1 MQQLN
6 IEYFFPLTEQI
17 ELDLDYTPSLKC
29 IEERRAEQARTSV
42 TAMSGSFL
50 LSNGGTG
57 TGTGTVWTTIQSSNL
72 GNPSFTINV
81 DQMPIT
87 IVSKKKPN
95 FIMKFIYKSM
105 GMKWKS
111 E

>member
-1 MQQLN
+1 V
-6 IEYFFPLTEQI
+6 F
-17 ELDLDYTPSLKC
+17 
-29 IEERRAEQARTSV
+29 
-42 TAMSGSFL
+42 
-50 LSNGGTG
+50 GGTG
-57 TGTGTVWTTIQSSNL
+57 ATTWATMSNNL

-87 IVSKKKPN
+87 IISKKKPN

-105 GMKWKS
+105 GMKWKA

>member
-1 MQQLN
+1 MKQLE

-17 ELDLDYTPSLKC
+17 PLDLDFTQTEKYILDK
-29 IEERRAEQARTSV
+29 RAEQARNSV
-42 TAMSGSFL
+42 TSGML
-50 LSNGGTG
+50 LSVGSGGT
-57 TGTGTVWTTIQSSNL
+57 TWTTMSNNL

-81 DQMPIT
+81 DAMPIT
-87 IVSKKKPN
+87 IISKKKPN

-105 GMKWKS
+105 GMKWKA

>member
-17 ELDLDYTPSLKC
+17 PLELDYTDCAKPKL
-29 IEERRAEQARTSV
+29 
-42 TAMSGSFL
+42 
-50 LSNGGTG
+50 
-57 TGTGTVWTTIQSSNL
+57 WTTIDSGLTLTVGTGGTTWTTISNNL
-72 GNPSFTINV
+72 GAPSFTINV
-81 DQMPIT
+81 DAMPIT
-87 IVSKKKPN
+87 IISKKKPN

-105 GMKWKS
+105 GMKWKA

>member
-1 MQQLN
+1 MQQLE
-6 IEYFFPLTEQI
+6 IQYFFPLTEQVP
-17 ELDLDYTPSLKC
+17 LDLDFKPCTDY
-29 IEERRAEQARTSV
+29 EERKRKERLADSVVSLTSYGMLV
-42 TAMSGSFL
+42 
-50 LSNGGTG
+50 SNGGT
-57 TGTGTVWTTIQSSNL
+57 TWATVSNNL

-81 DQMPIT
+81 DQTPIT

-95 FIMKFIYKSM
+95 FIKQFIYKSL

>member
-6 IEYFFPLTEQI
+6 IDYFFPLTEQVP
-17 ELDLDYTPSLKC
+17 LDLDFTLTEKYILDK
-29 IEERRAEQARTSV
+29 RAEQLQNSTV
-42 TAMSGSFL
+42 LSGSYLFTD
-50 LSNGGTG
+50 GTG
-57 TGTGTVWTTIQSSNL
+57 TTAWTTVSNNL

-81 DQMPIT
+81 DAMPIT

-105 GMKWKS
+105 GMKWKA

>member
-1 MQQLN
+1 MVQGNHTNQTE
-6 IEYFFPLTEQI
+6 IQFFWPLTEQI
-17 ELDLDYTPSLKC
+17 DLNLDFKSCNNYAEEQRKKQNYIGYTLNNWSAVGP
-29 IEERRAEQARTSV
+29 
-42 TAMSGSFL
+42 TAF
-50 LSNGGTG
+50 
-57 TGTGTVWTTIQSSNL
+57 TTISNNL

-81 DQMPIT
+81 DAMPIT

-95 FIMKFIYKSM
+95 FIIKFIYKSM

>member
-17 ELDLDYTPSLKC
+17 PLELDYTDCAKPKL
-29 IEERRAEQARTSV
+29 
-42 TAMSGSFL
+42 
-50 LSNGGTG
+50 
-57 TGTGTVWTTIQSSNL
+57 WTTIDSGLTLTVGTGGTTTWTTISNNL
-72 GNPSFTINV
+72 GAPSFTINV
-81 DQMPIT
+81 DAMPIT
-87 IVSKKKPN
+87 IISKKKPN

-105 GMKWKS
+105 GMKWKA

>member
-1 MQQLN
+1 MMQQLN
-6 IEYFFPLTEQI
+6 IQYFFPLTEQI
-17 ELDLDYTPSLKC
+17 PLELDYTDCAKPKL
-29 IEERRAEQARTSV
+29 
-42 TAMSGSFL
+42 
-50 LSNGGTG
+50 
-57 TGTGTVWTTIQSSNL
+57 WTTIDSGLTLTVGTGGTTTWTTMSTNI

-81 DQMPIT
+81 DAMPIT

-105 GMKWKS
+105 GMKWKA

>member
-17 ELDLDYTPSLKC
+17 PLDLDFTQTEKYILDK
-29 IEERRAEQARTSV
+29 RAEQARNSV
-42 TAMSGSFL
+42 TSGML
-50 LSNGGTG
+50 LSVGTGGT
-57 TGTGTVWTTIQSSNL
+57 TTWTTMSTNI

-81 DQMPIT
+81 DAMPIT
-87 IVSKKKPN
+87 IISKKKPN

-105 GMKWKS
+105 GMKWKA

>member
-1 MQQLN
+1 MMQQLN

-17 ELDLDYTPSLKC
+17 PLELDYTDCAKPKL
-29 IEERRAEQARTSV
+29 
-42 TAMSGSFL
+42 
-50 LSNGGTG
+50 
-57 TGTGTVWTTIQSSNL
+57 WTTIDSGLTLTVGTGGTTWTTMSTNI

-81 DQMPIT
+81 DAMPIT
-87 IVSKKKPN
+87 IISKKKPN

-105 GMKWKS
+105 GMKWKA

>member
-1 MQQLN
+1 MMQQLN

-17 ELDLDYTPSLKC
+17 PLELDFTLTEKYILDK
-29 IEERRAEQARTSV
+29 RAEQLQNSTLI
-42 TAMSGSFL
+42 SGSYL

-57 TGTGTVWTTIQSSNL
+57 STWTTLSTNL
-72 GNPSFTINV
+72 GSPSFTINV
-81 DQMPIT
+81 DQCPIT
-87 IVSKKKPN
+87 VISKKKPN

-105 GMKWKS
+105 GMKWKA

>member
-17 ELDLDYTPSLKC
+17 PLDLDFTLTEKYILDK
-29 IEERRAEQARTSV
+29 RAEQAKNSV
-42 TAMSGSFL
+42 TSGML
-50 LSNGGTG
+50 LSVGNGGT
-57 TGTGTVWTTIQSSNL
+57 TWTTISNNL

-81 DQMPIT
+81 DAMPIT
-87 IVSKKKPN
+87 IISKKKPN
-95 FIMKFIYKSM
+95 FILKFIYKSM
-105 GMKWKS
+105 GMKWKA

>member
-6 IEYFFPLTEQI
+6 IQYFFPLTEQI
-17 ELDLDYTPSLKC
+17 PLELDYTDCAKPKL
-29 IEERRAEQARTSV
+29 
-42 TAMSGSFL
+42 
-50 LSNGGTG
+50 
-57 TGTGTVWTTIQSSNL
+57 WTTIDSGLTLTVGTGGTTWTTMSTNI

-81 DQMPIT
+81 DAMPIT
-87 IVSKKKPN
+87 IISKKKPN

-105 GMKWKS
+105 GMKWKA

>member
-1 MQQLN
+1 MYQEQ
-6 IEYFFPLTEQI
+6 IKFFFPLTEQI
-17 ELDLDYTPSLKC
+17 ELDLDFTLTEKYIVDKRNEQLKN
-29 IEERRAEQARTSV
+29 SV
-42 TAMSGSFL
+42 TSGMV
-50 LSNGGTG
+50 LSVGNS
-57 TGTGTVWTTIQSSNL
+57 GTVWTTMSNNL

-81 DQMPIT
+81 DAMPIT

-95 FIMKFIYKSM
+95 FIMKFIYKSL

>member
-17 ELDLDYTPSLKC
+17 PLELDYTDCAKPKL
-29 IEERRAEQARTSV
+29 
-42 TAMSGSFL
+42 
-50 LSNGGTG
+50 
-57 TGTGTVWTTIQSSNL
+57 WTTIDSGLTLTVGTGGTTTWTTMSTNI

-81 DQMPIT
+81 DAMPIT
-87 IVSKKKPN
+87 IISKKKPN
-95 FIMKFIYKSM
+95 FVKQFIYKAL
-105 GMKWKS
+105 GMKWKA

>member
-17 ELDLDYTPSLKC
+17 PLELDYTDCAKPKL
-29 IEERRAEQARTSV
+29 
-42 TAMSGSFL
+42 
-50 LSNGGTG
+50 
-57 TGTGTVWTTIQSSNL
+57 WTTIDSGLTLTVGAGGTTTWTTISNNL
-72 GNPSFTINV
+72 GSPSFTINV
-81 DQMPIT
+81 DAMPIT
-87 IVSKKKPN
+87 IISKKKPN

-105 GMKWKS
+105 GMKWKV

>member
-1 MQQLN
+1 MMQQLN

-17 ELDLDYTPSLKC
+17 PLDLDFTQTEKYILDK
-29 IEERRAEQARTSV
+29 RAEQARNSV
-42 TAMSGSFL
+42 TSGML
-50 LSNGGTG
+50 LSVGNGGT
-57 TGTGTVWTTIQSSNL
+57 TWTTISNNL

-81 DQMPIT
+81 DAMPIT
-87 IVSKKKPN
+87 IISKKKPN

-105 GMKWKS
+105 GMKWKV

>member
-1 MQQLN
+1 MQQLE
-6 IEYFFPLTEQI
+6 IQYFYPLTEQI
-17 ELDLDYTPSLKC
+17 PLELDYTECVKPK
-29 IEERRAEQARTSV
+29 
-42 TAMSGSFL
+42 M
-50 LSNGGTG
+50 
-57 TGTGTVWTTIQSSNL
+57 WTTIDSGLTLTLSNSVVGTVGMSNNL

-81 DQMPIT
+81 DATPIT

-95 FIMKFIYKSM
+95 FVKKFIYKSL

>member
-1 MQQLN
+1 MQQLE
-6 IEYFFPLTEQI
+6 ICYFYPLTEQI
-17 ELDLDYTPSLKC
+17 PLELDYTECVKPK
-29 IEERRAEQARTSV
+29 
-42 TAMSGSFL
+42 M
-50 LSNGGTG
+50 
-57 TGTGTVWTTIQSSNL
+57 WTTIDSGLTLTLSNCVGTVGMSNSL

-81 DQMPIT
+81 DAMPIT

-95 FIMKFIYKSM
+95 ILKKFIYKSL